1 MLIEIIAIFLL
12 LLISAFFSSSE
23 TAITRV
29 SDAKIHQ
36 KAEEGNKKA
45 INTKNLLKDREKV
58 IGALLLGN
66 NAVNI
71 LASALTTSL
80 FIAPFGD
87 LGIFYATI
95 LMTILIFIFSEV
107 LPKTYAIRKS
117 EKLTLF
123 TVPYISFLTKV
134 LAPINIIVQILVSSI
149 LDLTG
154 REKNKNDGR
163 QNIRGAIILADDEGS
178 VRKRDRKMLEGILDL
193 SELDVDEIM
202 THRKNIESFD
212 ISEESKKI
220 FEKSIKS
227 NFSRIPIWEDNPD
240 NIIGIL
246 HIKDL
251 IRAATISKTLDIKAI
266 LQKPLFI
273 PETTSL
279 SKQLNEFRKSST
291 QIALVIDEYGVLQG
305 LITMEDILE
314 EIVGEI
320 FDEFDQPSSK
330 PNILEDGKVLVDGNM
345 TVRDIN
351 RLMDW
356 KIPDDEASTLSGLV
370 IEIAQKLPKERE
382 IIKRV
387 DWVLSEVF
395 DLFDSLGATEEQ
407 LDFPVLYA
415 SGRSGWA
422 SKEIDGPRE
431 NLHPLLDLIIE
442 KVNPAPLDK
451 TKPFAMLSTLLYA
464 DSFLGRSLIG
474 RIAVSYTH
482 LTLPTKA

>member
-154 REKNKNDGR
+154 REKNKNEGR

-227 NFSRIPIWEDNPD
+227 NFSRIPIWEGNPD

-251 IRAATISKTLDIKAI
+251 IRATTISKTLDVKAI

-382 IIKRV
+382 IIKIKDYKFKVVNRQK
-387 DWVLSEVF
+387 
-395 DLFDSLGATEEQ
+395 T
-407 LDFPVLYA
+407 
-415 SGRSGWA
+415 RI
-422 SKEIDGPRE
+422 SK
-431 NLHPLLDLIIE
+431 LLVEKII
-442 KVNPAPLDK
+442 ND
-451 TKPFAMLSTLLYA
+451 
-464 DSFLGRSLIG
+464 
-474 RIAVSYTH
+474 
-482 LTLPTKA
+482 

>member
-134 LAPINIIVQILVSSI
+134 LAPINIIVQLLVRSI

-193 SELDVDEIM
+193 SELDVEEIM

-251 IRAATISKTLDIKAI
+251 IRAANISKTLDVKAI

-330 PNILEDGKVLVDGNM
+330 PNILEDGKALVDGNM

-382 IIKRV
+382 IIKIKDYKFKVVNRQK
-387 DWVLSEVF
+387 
-395 DLFDSLGATEEQ
+395 T
-407 LDFPVLYA
+407 
-415 SGRSGWA
+415 RI
-422 SKEIDGPRE
+422 SK
-431 NLHPLLDLIIE
+431 LLVEKII
-442 KVNPAPLDK
+442 ND
-451 TKPFAMLSTLLYA
+451 
-464 DSFLGRSLIG
+464 
-474 RIAVSYTH
+474 
-482 LTLPTKA
+482 

>member
-193 SELDVDEIM
+193 NELDVDEIM

-251 IRAATISKTLDIKAI
+251 IRAANISKTLDVKAI

-382 IIKRV
+382 IIKIKDYKFKVVNRQK
-387 DWVLSEVF
+387 
-395 DLFDSLGATEEQ
+395 T
-407 LDFPVLYA
+407 
-415 SGRSGWA
+415 RI
-422 SKEIDGPRE
+422 SK
-431 NLHPLLDLIIE
+431 LLVEKII
-442 KVNPAPLDK
+442 ND
-451 TKPFAMLSTLLYA
+451 
-464 DSFLGRSLIG
+464 
-474 RIAVSYTH
+474 
-482 LTLPTKA
+482 

>member
-1 MLIEIIAIFLL
+1 
-12 LLISAFFSSSE
+12 
-23 TAITRV
+23 
-29 SDAKIHQ
+29 
-36 KAEEGNKKA
+36 
-45 INTKNLLKDREKV
+45 
-58 IGALLLGN
+58 
-66 NAVNI
+66 
-71 LASALTTSL
+71 
-80 FIAPFGD
+80 
-87 LGIFYATI
+87 
-95 LMTILIFIFSEV
+95 
-107 LPKTYAIRKS
+107 
-117 EKLTLF
+117 
-123 TVPYISFLTKV
+123 
-134 LAPINIIVQILVSSI
+134 
-149 LDLTG
+149 
-154 REKNKNDGR
+154 
-163 QNIRGAIILADDEGS
+163 
-178 VRKRDRKMLEGILDL
+178 MLEGILDL

-251 IRAATISKTLDIKAI
+251 IRAANISKTLDVKAI

-382 IIKRV
+382 IIKIKDYKFKVVNRQK
-387 DWVLSEVF
+387 
-395 DLFDSLGATEEQ
+395 T
-407 LDFPVLYA
+407 
-415 SGRSGWA
+415 RI
-422 SKEIDGPRE
+422 SK
-431 NLHPLLDLIIE
+431 LLVEKII
-442 KVNPAPLDK
+442 ND
-451 TKPFAMLSTLLYA
+451 
-464 DSFLGRSLIG
+464 
-474 RIAVSYTH
+474 
-482 LTLPTKA
+482 

>member
-29 SDAKIHQ
+29 SDAKIRQ

-71 LASALTTSL
+71 LASALKTSL

-149 LDLTG
+149 LNLTG

-193 SELDVDEIM
+193 SELDVEEIM

-251 IRAATISKTLDIKAI
+251 IRAANISKTLDVKAI

-382 IIKRV
+382 IIKIKDYKFKVVNRQK
-387 DWVLSEVF
+387 
-395 DLFDSLGATEEQ
+395 T
-407 LDFPVLYA
+407 
-415 SGRSGWA
+415 RI
-422 SKEIDGPRE
+422 SK
-431 NLHPLLDLIIE
+431 LLVEKII
-442 KVNPAPLDK
+442 ND
-451 TKPFAMLSTLLYA
+451 
-464 DSFLGRSLIG
+464 
-474 RIAVSYTH
+474 
-482 LTLPTKA
+482 

>member
-193 SELDVDEIM
+193 SELDVAEIM

-227 NFSRIPIWEDNPD
+227 NFSRIPIWEGNPD

-251 IRAATISKTLDIKAI
+251 IRAATISKTLDVKAI

-382 IIKRV
+382 IIKIKDYKFKVVNRKK
-387 DWVLSEVF
+387 
-395 DLFDSLGATEEQ
+395 T
-407 LDFPVLYA
+407 
-415 SGRSGWA
+415 RI
-422 SKEIDGPRE
+422 SK
-431 NLHPLLDLIIE
+431 LLVEKII
-442 KVNPAPLDK
+442 ND
-451 TKPFAMLSTLLYA
+451 
-464 DSFLGRSLIG
+464 
-474 RIAVSYTH
+474 
-482 LTLPTKA
+482 

>member
-251 IRAATISKTLDIKAI
+251 IRAATISKTLDVKAI

-382 IIKRV
+382 IIKIKDYKFKVVNRQK
-387 DWVLSEVF
+387 
-395 DLFDSLGATEEQ
+395 T
-407 LDFPVLYA
+407 
-415 SGRSGWA
+415 RI
-422 SKEIDGPRE
+422 SK
-431 NLHPLLDLIIE
+431 LLVEKII
-442 KVNPAPLDK
+442 ND
-451 TKPFAMLSTLLYA
+451 
-464 DSFLGRSLIG
+464 
-474 RIAVSYTH
+474 
-482 LTLPTKA
+482 

>member
-149 LDLTG
+149 LNLTG

-251 IRAATISKTLDIKAI
+251 IRAANISKTLDVKAI

-370 IEIAQKLPKERE
+370 IEVAQKLPKEKE
-382 IIKRV
+382 IIKIK
-387 DWVLSEVF
+387 DYKFKVLNRKK
-395 DLFDSLGATEEQ
+395 TTI
-407 LDFPVLYA
+407 
-415 SGRSGWA
+415 
-422 SKEIDGPRE
+422 SK
-431 NLHPLLDLIIE
+431 LLVEKII
-442 KVNPAPLDK
+442 ND
-451 TKPFAMLSTLLYA
+451 
-464 DSFLGRSLIG
+464 
-474 RIAVSYTH
+474 
-482 LTLPTKA
+482 

>member
-149 LDLTG
+149 LNLTG

-227 NFSRIPIWEDNPD
+227 NFSRIPIWEGNPD

-251 IRAATISKTLDIKAI
+251 IRAATISKTLDVKAI

-382 IIKRV
+382 IIKIKDYKFKVVNRKK
-387 DWVLSEVF
+387 
-395 DLFDSLGATEEQ
+395 TTI
-407 LDFPVLYA
+407 
-415 SGRSGWA
+415 
-422 SKEIDGPRE
+422 SK
-431 NLHPLLDLIIE
+431 LLVEKII
-442 KVNPAPLDK
+442 ND
-451 TKPFAMLSTLLYA
+451 
-464 DSFLGRSLIG
+464 
-474 RIAVSYTH
+474 
-482 LTLPTKA
+482 

>member
-29 SDAKIHQ
+29 SDAKIRQ

-154 REKNKNDGR
+154 REKNKNEGR

-227 NFSRIPIWEDNPD
+227 NFSRIPIWEGNPD

-251 IRAATISKTLDIKAI
+251 IRATTISKTLDVKAI

-382 IIKRV
+382 IIKIKDYKFKVVNRQK
-387 DWVLSEVF
+387 
-395 DLFDSLGATEEQ
+395 T
-407 LDFPVLYA
+407 
-415 SGRSGWA
+415 RI
-422 SKEIDGPRE
+422 SK
-431 NLHPLLDLIIE
+431 LLVEKII
-442 KVNPAPLDK
+442 ND
-451 TKPFAMLSTLLYA
+451 
-464 DSFLGRSLIG
+464 
-474 RIAVSYTH
+474 
-482 LTLPTKA
+482 

>member
-36 KAEEGNKKA
+36 KAEEGIKKA

-117 EKLTLF
+117 EKLTLLA
-123 TVPYISFLTKV
+123 VPYISFFTKV

-154 REKNKNDGR
+154 REKNRNDGR

-227 NFSRIPIWEDNPD
+227 NFSRIPIWEGNPD

-251 IRAATISKTLDIKAI
+251 IRAATISKTLDLRAI

-291 QIALVIDEYGVLQG
+291 QMALVIDEYGVLQG

-330 PNILEDGKVLVDGNM
+330 PNILEDGRVLVDGNM

-356 KIPDDEASTLSGLV
+356 KIPDDEASTLAGLV
-370 IEIAQKLPKERE
+370 MEIAQKLPKERE
-382 IIKRV
+382 IIKIK
-387 DWVLSEVF
+387 DYKFEVVNRKK
-395 DLFDSLGATEEQ
+395 T
-407 LDFPVLYA
+407 
-415 SGRSGWA
+415 RI
-422 SKEIDGPRE
+422 SK
-431 NLHPLLDLIIE
+431 LLVEKII
-442 KVNPAPLDK
+442 ND
-451 TKPFAMLSTLLYA
+451 
-464 DSFLGRSLIG
+464 
-474 RIAVSYTH
+474 
-482 LTLPTKA
+482 

>member
-117 EKLTLF
+117 EKLTLL

-154 REKNKNDGR
+154 REKNKNEGR

-251 IRAATISKTLDIKAI
+251 IRATTISKTLDVKAI
-266 LQKPLFI
+266 LQKPLLI

-345 TVRDIN
+345 TVRDSN

-382 IIKRV
+382 IIKIKDYKFKVVNRQK
-387 DWVLSEVF
+387 
-395 DLFDSLGATEEQ
+395 T
-407 LDFPVLYA
+407 
-415 SGRSGWA
+415 RI
-422 SKEIDGPRE
+422 SK
-431 NLHPLLDLIIE
+431 LLVEKII
-442 KVNPAPLDK
+442 ND
-451 TKPFAMLSTLLYA
+451 
-464 DSFLGRSLIG
+464 
-474 RIAVSYTH
+474 
-482 LTLPTKA
+482 

>member
-12 LLISAFFSSSE
+12 LLLSAFFSSSE

-29 SDAKIHQ
+29 SDAKIRQ

-149 LDLTG
+149 LNLTG
-154 REKNKNDGR
+154 RENNKNDGR

-193 SELDVDEIM
+193 SELDVEEIM

-251 IRAATISKTLDIKAI
+251 IRAANISKTLDVKAI

-382 IIKRV
+382 IIKIKDYKFKVVNRQK
-387 DWVLSEVF
+387 
-395 DLFDSLGATEEQ
+395 T
-407 LDFPVLYA
+407 
-415 SGRSGWA
+415 RI
-422 SKEIDGPRE
+422 SK
-431 NLHPLLDLIIE
+431 LLVEKII
-442 KVNPAPLDK
+442 ND
-451 TKPFAMLSTLLYA
+451 
-464 DSFLGRSLIG
+464 
-474 RIAVSYTH
+474 
-482 LTLPTKA
+482 

>member
-29 SDAKIHQ
+29 SDAKIRQ

-134 LAPINIIVQILVSSI
+134 LAPINIIVQLLVRSI

-251 IRAATISKTLDIKAI
+251 IRAANISKTLDVKAI

-382 IIKRV
+382 IIKIKDYKFKVVNRQK
-387 DWVLSEVF
+387 
-395 DLFDSLGATEEQ
+395 T
-407 LDFPVLYA
+407 
-415 SGRSGWA
+415 RI
-422 SKEIDGPRE
+422 SK
-431 NLHPLLDLIIE
+431 LLVEKII
-442 KVNPAPLDK
+442 ND
-451 TKPFAMLSTLLYA
+451 
-464 DSFLGRSLIG
+464 
-474 RIAVSYTH
+474 
-482 LTLPTKA
+482 

>member
-29 SDAKIHQ
+29 SDAKIRQ

-149 LDLTG
+149 LNLTG
-154 REKNKNDGR
+154 RENNKNDGR

-251 IRAATISKTLDIKAI
+251 IRAANISKTLDVKAI

-370 IEIAQKLPKERE
+370 IEIAQKLPKEKE
-382 IIKRV
+382 IIKIK
-387 DWVLSEVF
+387 DYKFKVLNRKK
-395 DLFDSLGATEEQ
+395 TTI
-407 LDFPVLYA
+407 
-415 SGRSGWA
+415 
-422 SKEIDGPRE
+422 SK
-431 NLHPLLDLIIE
+431 LLVEKII
-442 KVNPAPLDK
+442 ND
-451 TKPFAMLSTLLYA
+451 
-464 DSFLGRSLIG
+464 
-474 RIAVSYTH
+474 
-482 LTLPTKA
+482 

>member
-149 LDLTG
+149 LNLTG

-193 SELDVDEIM
+193 SELDVEEIM

-251 IRAATISKTLDIKAI
+251 IRAANISKTLDVKAI

-382 IIKRV
+382 IIKIK
-387 DWVLSEVF
+387 DYKFKVLNRKK
-395 DLFDSLGATEEQ
+395 TTI
-407 LDFPVLYA
+407 
-415 SGRSGWA
+415 
-422 SKEIDGPRE
+422 SK
-431 NLHPLLDLIIE
+431 LLVEKII
-442 KVNPAPLDK
+442 ND
-451 TKPFAMLSTLLYA
+451 
-464 DSFLGRSLIG
+464 
-474 RIAVSYTH
+474 
-482 LTLPTKA
+482 

>member
-149 LDLTG
+149 LNLTG

-193 SELDVDEIM
+193 SELDVEEIM

-251 IRAATISKTLDIKAI
+251 IRAANISKTLDVKAI

-382 IIKRV
+382 IIKIKDYKFKVVNRQK
-387 DWVLSEVF
+387 
-395 DLFDSLGATEEQ
+395 T
-407 LDFPVLYA
+407 
-415 SGRSGWA
+415 RI
-422 SKEIDGPRE
+422 SK
-431 NLHPLLDLIIE
+431 LLVEKII
-442 KVNPAPLDK
+442 ND
-451 TKPFAMLSTLLYA
+451 
-464 DSFLGRSLIG
+464 
-474 RIAVSYTH
+474 
-482 LTLPTKA
+482 

>member
-12 LLISAFFSSSE
+12 LLLSAFFSSSE

-149 LDLTG
+149 LNLTG
-154 REKNKNDGR
+154 RENNKNDGR

-251 IRAATISKTLDIKAI
+251 IRAANISKTLDVKAI

-382 IIKRV
+382 IIKIKDYKFKVVNRQK
-387 DWVLSEVF
+387 
-395 DLFDSLGATEEQ
+395 T
-407 LDFPVLYA
+407 
-415 SGRSGWA
+415 RI
-422 SKEIDGPRE
+422 SK
-431 NLHPLLDLIIE
+431 LLVEKII
-442 KVNPAPLDK
+442 ND
-451 TKPFAMLSTLLYA
+451 
-464 DSFLGRSLIG
+464 
-474 RIAVSYTH
+474 
-482 LTLPTKA
+482 

>member
-1 MLIEIIAIFLL
+1 
-12 LLISAFFSSSE
+12 
-23 TAITRV
+23 
-29 SDAKIHQ
+29 
-36 KAEEGNKKA
+36 
-45 INTKNLLKDREKV
+45 
-58 IGALLLGN
+58 
-66 NAVNI
+66 
-71 LASALTTSL
+71 
-80 FIAPFGD
+80 
-87 LGIFYATI
+87 
-95 LMTILIFIFSEV
+95 MTILIFIFSEV

-149 LDLTG
+149 LNLTG
-154 REKNKNDGR
+154 RENNKNDGR

-193 SELDVDEIM
+193 SELDVEEIM

-251 IRAATISKTLDIKAI
+251 IRAANISKTLDVKAI

-382 IIKRV
+382 IIKIKDYKFKVVNRQK
-387 DWVLSEVF
+387 
-395 DLFDSLGATEEQ
+395 T
-407 LDFPVLYA
+407 
-415 SGRSGWA
+415 RI
-422 SKEIDGPRE
+422 SK
-431 NLHPLLDLIIE
+431 LLVEKII
-442 KVNPAPLDK
+442 ND
-451 TKPFAMLSTLLYA
+451 
-464 DSFLGRSLIG
+464 
-474 RIAVSYTH
+474 
-482 LTLPTKA
+482 

>member
-29 SDAKIHQ
+29 SDAKIRQ

-149 LDLTG
+149 LNLTG

-193 SELDVDEIM
+193 SELDVAEIM

-227 NFSRIPIWEDNPD
+227 NFSRIPIWEGNPD

-251 IRAATISKTLDIKAI
+251 IRAANISKTLDVKAI

-382 IIKRV
+382 IIKIKDYKFKVVNRQK
-387 DWVLSEVF
+387 
-395 DLFDSLGATEEQ
+395 T
-407 LDFPVLYA
+407 
-415 SGRSGWA
+415 RI
-422 SKEIDGPRE
+422 SK
-431 NLHPLLDLIIE
+431 LLVEKII
-442 KVNPAPLDK
+442 ND
-451 TKPFAMLSTLLYA
+451 
-464 DSFLGRSLIG
+464 
-474 RIAVSYTH
+474 
-482 LTLPTKA
+482 

>member
-202 THRKNIESFD
+202 THRKNIESFN

-220 FEKSIKS
+220 FKKYIKS

-251 IRAATISKTLDIKAI
+251 IRAANISKTLDVKAI

-382 IIKRV
+382 IIKIKDYKFKVVNRQK
-387 DWVLSEVF
+387 
-395 DLFDSLGATEEQ
+395 T
-407 LDFPVLYA
+407 
-415 SGRSGWA
+415 RI
-422 SKEIDGPRE
+422 SK
-431 NLHPLLDLIIE
+431 LLVEKII
-442 KVNPAPLDK
+442 ND
-451 TKPFAMLSTLLYA
+451 
-464 DSFLGRSLIG
+464 
-474 RIAVSYTH
+474 
-482 LTLPTKA
+482 

>member
-1 MLIEIIAIFLL
+1 MLI
-12 LLISAFFSSSE
+12 
-23 TAITRV
+23 
-29 SDAKIHQ
+29 
-36 KAEEGNKKA
+36 KKSKDYKKSRT
-45 INTKNLLKDREKV
+45 NTKNLLKDREKV

-193 SELDVDEIM
+193 SELDVEEIM

-251 IRAATISKTLDIKAI
+251 IRAANISKTLDVKAI

-382 IIKRV
+382 IIKIKDYTFKVVNRQK
-387 DWVLSEVF
+387 
-395 DLFDSLGATEEQ
+395 T
-407 LDFPVLYA
+407 
-415 SGRSGWA
+415 RI
-422 SKEIDGPRE
+422 SK
-431 NLHPLLDLIIE
+431 LLIE
-442 KVNPAPLDK
+442 KIIND
-451 TKPFAMLSTLLYA
+451 
-464 DSFLGRSLIG
+464 
-474 RIAVSYTH
+474 
-482 LTLPTKA
+482 

>member
-154 REKNKNDGR
+154 REKNKNEGR

-382 IIKRV
+382 IIKIKDYTFKVVNRQK
-387 DWVLSEVF
+387 
-395 DLFDSLGATEEQ
+395 T
-407 LDFPVLYA
+407 
-415 SGRSGWA
+415 RI
-422 SKEIDGPRE
+422 SK
-431 NLHPLLDLIIE
+431 LLVEKII
-442 KVNPAPLDK
+442 ND
-451 TKPFAMLSTLLYA
+451 
-464 DSFLGRSLIG
+464 
-474 RIAVSYTH
+474 
-482 LTLPTKA
+482 

>member
-149 LDLTG
+149 LNLTG

-227 NFSRIPIWEDNPD
+227 NFSRIPIWEGNPD

-251 IRAATISKTLDIKAI
+251 IRATTISKTLDVKAI

-382 IIKRV
+382 IIKIKDYKFKVVNRQK
-387 DWVLSEVF
+387 
-395 DLFDSLGATEEQ
+395 T
-407 LDFPVLYA
+407 
-415 SGRSGWA
+415 RI
-422 SKEIDGPRE
+422 SK
-431 NLHPLLDLIIE
+431 LLVEKII
-442 KVNPAPLDK
+442 ND
-451 TKPFAMLSTLLYA
+451 
-464 DSFLGRSLIG
+464 
-474 RIAVSYTH
+474 
-482 LTLPTKA
+482 

>member
-1 MLIEIIAIFLL
+1 
-12 LLISAFFSSSE
+12 
-23 TAITRV
+23 
-29 SDAKIHQ
+29 
-36 KAEEGNKKA
+36 
-45 INTKNLLKDREKV
+45 
-58 IGALLLGN
+58 
-66 NAVNI
+66 
-71 LASALTTSL
+71 
-80 FIAPFGD
+80 
-87 LGIFYATI
+87 
-95 LMTILIFIFSEV
+95 
-107 LPKTYAIRKS
+107 
-117 EKLTLF
+117 
-123 TVPYISFLTKV
+123 
-134 LAPINIIVQILVSSI
+134 
-149 LDLTG
+149 
-154 REKNKNDGR
+154 
-163 QNIRGAIILADDEGS
+163 
-178 VRKRDRKMLEGILDL
+178 MLEGILDL

-227 NFSRIPIWEDNPD
+227 NFSRIPIWEGNPD

-251 IRAATISKTLDIKAI
+251 IRAANISKTLDVKAI

-382 IIKRV
+382 IIKIKDYIFKVVNRQK
-387 DWVLSEVF
+387 
-395 DLFDSLGATEEQ
+395 T
-407 LDFPVLYA
+407 
-415 SGRSGWA
+415 RI
-422 SKEIDGPRE
+422 SK
-431 NLHPLLDLIIE
+431 LLIE
-442 KVNPAPLDK
+442 KIIND
-451 TKPFAMLSTLLYA
+451 
-464 DSFLGRSLIG
+464 
-474 RIAVSYTH
+474 
-482 LTLPTKA
+482 

>member
-12 LLISAFFSSSE
+12 LLLSAFFSSSE

-134 LAPINIIVQILVSSI
+134 LAPINIIVQLLVRSI

-193 SELDVDEIM
+193 SELDVAEIM

-251 IRAATISKTLDIKAI
+251 IRAANISKTLDVKAI

-382 IIKRV
+382 IIKIKDYKFKVVNRQK
-387 DWVLSEVF
+387 
-395 DLFDSLGATEEQ
+395 T
-407 LDFPVLYA
+407 
-415 SGRSGWA
+415 RI
-422 SKEIDGPRE
+422 SK
-431 NLHPLLDLIIE
+431 LLVEKII
-442 KVNPAPLDK
+442 ND
-451 TKPFAMLSTLLYA
+451 
-464 DSFLGRSLIG
+464 
-474 RIAVSYTH
+474 
-482 LTLPTKA
+482 

>member
-1 MLIEIIAIFLL
+1 MLIEIIAILLL

-149 LDLTG
+149 LNLTG

-382 IIKRV
+382 IIKIKDYKFKVVNRQK
-387 DWVLSEVF
+387 
-395 DLFDSLGATEEQ
+395 T
-407 LDFPVLYA
+407 
-415 SGRSGWA
+415 RI
-422 SKEIDGPRE
+422 SK
-431 NLHPLLDLIIE
+431 LLVEKII
-442 KVNPAPLDK
+442 ND
-451 TKPFAMLSTLLYA
+451 
-464 DSFLGRSLIG
+464 
-474 RIAVSYTH
+474 
-482 LTLPTKA
+482 